1 MRINIS
7 KKRTEGDFVTRVEK
21 ISGQN
26 LLSCYQCGKC
36 TAGCPI
42 VSEMDLTPSQ
52 VIRYAQLGIDEELM
66 ESKAIW
72 LCASSFTCNVR
83 CPKGVKIAEIFE
95 ALRLVLLRQR
105 KDHLDINAIPKEDL
119 AELPPIALISSM
131 RKFTS

>member
-7 KKRTEGDFVTRVEK
+7 KKRIEGDFVDRVEK

-42 VSEMDLTPSQ
+42 VAEMDLTPSQ
-52 VIRYAQLGIDEELM
+52 VIRYSQLGIDEELM
-66 ESKAIW
+66 ASKSIW
-72 LCASSFTCNVR
+72 LCASSMTCNVR

-95 ALRLVLLRQR
+95 ALRLLLLRKG
-105 KDHLDINAIPKEDL
+105 KDHLDINAIPKETL

>member
-7 KKRTEGDFVTRVEK
+7 KKRTEGDFVDRVEK

-52 VIRYAQLGIDEELM
+52 VIRYSQLGIDEDLM

-72 LCASSFTCNVR
+72 LCASSMTCNVR

-95 ALRLVLLRQR
+95 ALRLLLLRKG
-105 KDHLDINAIPKEDL
+105 KDHLDINAIPKETL

-131 RKFTS
+131 RKFTA

>member
-7 KKRTEGDFVTRVEK
+7 KKRTEGDFVDRVEK

-52 VIRYAQLGIDEELM
+52 VIRYAQLGIDEALL

-72 LCASSFTCNVR
+72 LCASSLTCNVR

-95 ALRLVLLRQR
+95 ALRLVLLRKG
-105 KDHLDINAIPKEDL
+105 KDHLDIHAIPKETL

>member
-7 KKRTEGDFVTRVEK
+7 KKRTEGGFVERIEK

-52 VIRYAQLGIDEELM
+52 VIRYSQLGIDDALM
-66 ESKAIW
+66 ESRAIW
-72 LCASSFTCNVR
+72 LCASSLTCNVR

-95 ALRLVLLRQR
+95 ALRLVLLRQG
-105 KDHLDINAIPKEDL
+105 KDHLDINAIPEEDL

>member
-7 KKRTEGDFVTRVEK
+7 KKRTDGSFVERVEK

-42 VSEMDLTPSQ
+42 VSEIDLTPSQ

-66 ESKAIW
+66 KSKAIW
-72 LCASSFTCNVR
+72 LCASSLTCNVR

-95 ALRLVLLRQR
+95 ALRLVLLRKG
-105 KDHLDINAIPKEDL
+105 KDHLDITAIPKEDL